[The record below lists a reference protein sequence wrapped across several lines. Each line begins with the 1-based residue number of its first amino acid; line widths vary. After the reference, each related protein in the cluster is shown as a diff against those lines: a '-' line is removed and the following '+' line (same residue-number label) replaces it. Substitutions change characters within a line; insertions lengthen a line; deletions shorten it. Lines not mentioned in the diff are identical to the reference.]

1 MNVKI
6 VLVIMI
12 IKIINLFIVNNQYN
26 LSPEEIIFGYL
37 NKVNFQYFIEQE
49 FNLLF
54 MFYHDPIYF
63 IFFY

>member
-37 NKVNFQYFIEQE
+37 NKVNFQYFIEQRIQ
-49 FNLLF
+49 
-54 MFYHDPIYF
+54 PIIYVLS
-63 IFFY
+63 